1 MSEAIVVN
9 GVKLP
14 DTFTVSKAK
23 QVLDE
28 SQRLYLHGVQHGWV
42 ETLYKAA
49 ALCNIHSLGVHAAE
63 GRSWQQQLSFMGVS
77 ERSAQQHL
85 RIGRM
90 MQKLVVKQ
98 CGIPESGPFVFT
110 QANLKTTF
118 EGYFK
123 NGHVIT
129 QNLLAKYSGN
139 LEEFRAY
146 LAGEIELDE
155 KQATKLLQSANV
167 LSDREAARKELGEG
181 DGEQLSSS
189 ESFHRRMEADAER
202 LGFKWDRELN
212 DFFNLDGTELTEAQR
227 AELKTPEEAL
237 QLLLGL
243 RIEVSSTVKKS
254 FDFARKTFDN
264 YRIYREHLQST
275 RFEQEA
281 LQLRDTIT
289 TKLRI
294 LDGMVNALVSGDFD
308 RAEELFKEGVE
319 G

>member
-1 MSEAIVVN
+1 
-9 GVKLP
+9 
-14 DTFTVSKAK
+14 
-23 QVLDE
+23 
-28 SQRLYLHGVQHGWV
+28 
-42 ETLYKAA
+42 
-49 ALCNIHSLGVHAAE
+49 
-63 GRSWQQQLSFMGVS
+63 MGVS